1 MQVTCVLGDPIVP
14 PVWVKSSETERV
26 PEILIDEM
34 HAEFLVQM
42 KALFEKYKASAGYPD
57 AELEVM

>member
-1 MQVTCVLGDPIVP
+1 MLGDPIVP
-14 PVWVKSSETERV
+14 PVWVKTSETERV